1 MNWFVIALLAPFFWS
16 ISNHIDKYLLSRF
29 LKSSSVGALVI
40 FSSMVGLIVL
50 PIIWITNPNVLNISL
65 FNASILI
72 LGGMVSAVAILL
84 YLYAMNE
91 SEATIVV
98 PFFQLIPVF
107 LYIFGYILLGETL
120 EGSKIFA
127 GILIILGALILSVE
141 LEEEQ
146 NYHIK
151 KKLVLLM
158 VCSSALYALYETVFK
173 FVAIKED
180 FWISNFWQYT
190 GLLLSGI
197 IIIIFGNKYR
207 KEFIRM
213 AKDNGVKIFG
223 LNIFNEIITIVGNLI
238 FVFASLM
245 APIALVGLVN
255 SYQPIFVFMGG
266 IMLTLLFP
274 KIATEKMQKKHMI
287 QKIIAILIIFIGSC
301 FL

>member
-1 MNWFVIALLAPFFWS
+1 MSWFTIALLAPFFWS
-16 ISNHIDKYLLSRF
+16 ISNHVDKYLLSRF

-40 FSSMVGLIVL
+40 FSSMIGLLVL
-50 PIIWITNPNVLNISL
+50 PIMYVMNPNVLNISL

-72 LGGMVSAVAILL
+72 FGGMVSAMAILL

-91 SEATIVV
+91 SEASIVV

-120 EGSKIFA
+120 EMSKIFA

-141 LEEEQ
+141 LEEDQ

-158 VCSSALYALYETVFK
+158 VSSSILYALYETVFK

-180 FWISNFWQYT
+180 FWVSNFWQYT

-197 IIIIFGNKYR
+197 IILIFGNKYR

-213 AKDNGVKIFG
+213 TKDNGIKIFG
-223 LNIFNEIITIVGNLI
+223 LNIFNEVIIIIGNLI

-255 SYQPIFVFMGG
+255 SYQPIFVFIGG
-266 IMLTLLFP
+266 VLLTLLFP
-274 KIATEKMQKKHMI
+274 KIATEKIQKKHMI
-287 QKIIAILIIFIGSC
+287 QKIAAISIIFIGSC